1 MTKSPD
7 YAGFPFR
14 RWCGYGLAALVIA
27 VLAGCGESNPGAAAV
42 AAPATLSGSVIG
54 DEGPVKEA
62 QVELQDSHGQ
72 VLGKTAL
79 HGGSR
84 YSLPAP
90 KSGAYPVV
98 IVATTAG
105 GETLKAVLTKA
116 VVTDQ
121 DLTPMSTL
129 LVEAAQQL
137 GGFTDENIAKAAR
150 AAIGQRQ
157 VQGGS
162 RSSSGFKGDL
172 TKQYGGWH

>member
-1 MTKSPD
+1 MTKIPGIAS
-7 YAGFPFR
+7 FSFR
-14 RWCGYGLAALVIA
+14 RWRAYGLAALALA

-62 QVELQDSHGQ
+62 QVELRDSHGQ

-90 KSGAYPVV
+90 KSGVYPVV

-105 GETLKAVLTKA
+105 GETLKAVMTKPA
-116 VVTDQ
+116 TTGQ

-137 GGFTDENIAKAAR
+137 GGFSEENMAKAAR

-157 VQGGS
+157 VQGGN